1 MPMKIEVWS
10 DIMCPFCY
18 IGKRHLEH
26 ALQQFPDLEVE
37 LVWKSFQLD
46 PTITPQ
52 PGKDVYSYLA
62 ERKGMSL
69 EESKL
74 MHQHVVDRAA
84 EVGLT
89 YNYDK
94 AIIAN
99 SFDAHRLL
107 HLAKRNGKGNELK
120 EKLLAAY
127 FTEGKDFGDKQVL
140 TQLGLEVGL
149 NEPDI
154 HTVLFTD
161 MYSREVHSDVQEAQ
175 EIGVRGVPFFVF
187 DRKYAVSGAQ
197 PIDAFIQT
205 IQAVL
210 EK

>member
-1 MPMKIEVWS
+1 MKIEVWS

-18 IGKRHLEH
+18 IGKRHLEL
-26 ALQQFPDLEVE
+26 ALQQFPEMEVE

-62 ERKGMSL
+62 ERKEMSL
-69 EESKL
+69 EESKQ
-74 MHQHVVDRAA
+74 MHQHVIDRAA
-84 EVGLT
+84 EVGLV
-89 YNYDK
+89 YNYDN

-127 FTEGKDFGDKQVL
+127 FTEGRDFGDKTTL
-140 TQLGLEVGL
+140 TTLGKEVGL
-149 NEPDI
+149 KEEDI

-161 MYSREVHSDVQEAQ
+161 MYAREVQSDVQEAQ

-197 PIDAFIQT
+197 PIEAFVET

-210 EK
+210 QK

>member
-1 MPMKIEVWS
+1 MKIEVWS

-18 IGKRHLEH
+18 IGKRHLEL
-26 ALQQFPDLEVE
+26 ALQQFPDMEVE

-69 EESKL
+69 EESKQ

-84 EVGLT
+84 EVGLV

-107 HLAKRNGKGNELK
+107 HLAKRNGKGDQLK

-127 FTEGKDFGDKQVL
+127 FTEGKDFGDKATL
-140 TQLGLEVGL
+140 TSLGQEVGL
-149 NEPDI
+149 KEEDI

-161 MYSREVHSDVQEAQ
+161 MYAREVQSDIQEAQ

-197 PIDAFIQT
+197 PIEAFVET

>member
-1 MPMKIEVWS
+1 MKIEIWS

-18 IGKRHLEH
+18 IGKRHLEL
-26 ALQQFPDLEVE
+26 ALQQFPEMEVE

-69 EESKL
+69 EESKQ

-84 EVGLT
+84 EVGLV
-89 YNYDK
+89 YNYDN

-120 EKLLAAY
+120 EKLLQNKHHLIKIPLY
-127 FTEGKDFGDKQVL
+127 RK
-140 TQLGLEVGL
+140 
-149 NEPDI
+149 
-154 HTVLFTD
+154 TVIKIIL
-161 MYSREVHSDVQEAQ
+161 
-175 EIGVRGVPFFVF
+175 
-187 DRKYAVSGAQ
+187 K
-197 PIDAFIQT
+197 
-205 IQAVL
+205 
-210 EK
+210 

>member
-1 MPMKIEVWS
+1 MKIEVWS

-18 IGKRHLEH
+18 IGKRHLEL
-26 ALQQFPDLEVE
+26 ALQQFPEMEVE

-69 EESKL
+69 EDSKQ
-74 MHQHVVDRAA
+74 MHKNVVDRAA
-84 EVGLT
+84 EVGLV

-107 HLAKRNGKGNELK
+107 HLAKRNGKGDQLK
-120 EKLLAAY
+120 EKLLVAY

-140 TQLGLEVGL
+140 TQLGVEVGL

-154 HTVLFTD
+154 LTVLYTD
-161 MYSREVHSDVQEAQ
+161 MYAREVQSDIQEAQ

-197 PIDAFIQT
+197 AIEAFVET